1 MVYWG
6 LVWCIGGWCGVLG
19 VGAVHWELVWCIGG
33 WCGVLGVGVVYW
45 GLVWCIGDQ
54 CGVLDIGGGMM
65 SLGQRGGS
73 VVCMG
78 PVGYARNC
86 GILPTTAA

>member
-45 GLVWCIGDQ
+45 GPVWCIGYWGWYDEFGPERRQ
-54 CGVLDIGGGMM
+54 CSVYGASGV
-65 SLGQRGGS
+65 
-73 VVCMG
+73 C
-78 PVGYARNC
+78 
-86 GILPTTAA
+86 